1 MSDYINA
8 LNASTQTKTGTSLY
22 DKEEGS
28 VMGKEDF
35 MMLLVAQLKN
45 QDPLSPDDPTEF
57 TAQLA
62 QFSSLEQLYNLNDS
76 MESLAASNAQSDRLA
91 TLGTIGK
98 EVAYESSDMN
108 FSGKPV
114 EFGYSLDGPASEVTI
129 SLQKDGATVA
139 TLNGTEL
146 TAGNHFLTWD
156 GLTTNGSPA
165 PVGDYK
171 LVLSAKSATE
181 EPVLVSPLVKS
192 EVTGVDLAGSGAGT
206 LITLAGEVAF
216 NKIIGVFE
224 PGTKIGSLSN
234 TADEND
240 EEETDEESAIDTA
253 GDTVDNVQETV
264 ETVEETVDTAEAIGD
279 SIT

>member
-8 LNASTQTKTGTSLY
+8 LNSATSTSSGTSLY

-76 MESLAASNAQSDRLA
+76 MESLAASNADSDRLS

-98 EVAYESSDMN
+98 DVAFEGDKTT
-108 FSGKPV
+108 FSGEPI
-114 EFGYSLDGPASEVTI
+114 EFGYSLSGPASAVTI
-129 SLQKDGATVA
+129 SLQQDGATLA
-139 TLNGTEL
+139 TLNGADL
-146 TAGNHFLTWD
+146 TKGNHFLTWD
-156 GLTTNGSPA
+156 GLTDDGSPA
-165 PVGDYK
+165 PVGDYDI
-171 LVLSAKSATE
+171 VIDAKSASET
-181 EPVLVSPLVKS
+181 PILATPLIRSV
-192 EVTGVDLAGSGAGT
+192 VTGVDLAGSAGGT
-206 LITLAGEVAF
+206 LVTLAGEVAF

-224 PGTKIGSLSN
+224 PGTSMAAASPATDDKEE
-234 TADEND
+234 D
-240 EEETDEESAIDTA
+240 EETDEDTSVL
-253 GDTVDNVQETV
+253 DTMS
-264 ETVEETVDTAEAIGD
+264 DTAEIMEDTAETFETVTD
-279 SIT
+279 SLT

>member
-76 MESLAASNAQSDRLA
+76 MESLAASNAESDRLA

-108 FSGKPV
+108 FSGEPV
-114 EFGYSLDGPASEVTI
+114 EFGYSLNGPASEVTI
-129 SLQKDGATVA
+129 SLQQDGATVA

-156 GLTTNGSPA
+156 GLTKDGSPA

-171 LVLSAKSATE
+171 IVLSAKSATE
-181 EPVLVSPLVKS
+181 EPVLVSPLIKS
-192 EVTGVDLAGSGAGT
+192 EVTGVDLAGSVGGT

-224 PGTKIGSLSN
+224 PGTKIAAVNSS
-234 TADEND
+234 DD
-240 EEETDEESAIDTA
+240 EEEDDESVLDTA
-253 GDTVDNVQETV
+253 GDAADSAQETAD
-264 ETVEETVDTAEAIGD
+264 TVEETVATAEAISD

>member
-8 LNASTQTKTGTSLY
+8 LNSATSASSGTSLY

-76 MESLAASNAQSDRLA
+76 MESLAASNADSDRLS

-98 EVAYESSDMN
+98 DVAFEGDKTT
-108 FSGKPV
+108 FSGDPI
-114 EFGYSLDGPASEVTI
+114 EFGYSLSGPASAVTI
-129 SLQKDGATVA
+129 SLQQDGATLA
-139 TLNGTEL
+139 TLNGSDL
-146 TAGNHFLTWD
+146 TKGNHFLTWD
-156 GLTTNGSPA
+156 GLTDDGSPA
-165 PVGDYK
+165 PIGDYDI
-171 LVLSAKSATE
+171 VIDAQSASETPILAT
-181 EPVLVSPLVKS
+181 PLIRSV
-192 EVTGVDLAGSGAGT
+192 VTGVDLAGSAGGT
-206 LITLAGEVAF
+206 LVTLAGEVAF

-224 PGTKIGSLSN
+224 PGTSMAAASPATDDIEE
-234 TADEND
+234 D
-240 EEETDEESAIDTA
+240 EETDEDTSIL
-253 GDTVDNVQETV
+253 DTMS
-264 ETVEETVDTAEAIGD
+264 DTAETMEDTAETFETVTD
-279 SIT
+279 SLT